1 MSNLNKYFF
10 GIFAVFTLSITAIAQ
25 EVEEVV
31 VTATKKSESIQDL
44 ALSIEAFTAED
55 VSQNMIQDSDDLAE
69 VVPGLITAKGIGSGA
84 SYAIRGTGS
93 YGVGAAVVGAVVTA
107 QNGHNF
113 NSSTFA
119 DIGFFDVSRVE
130 VLKGPQGTLFGR
142 NAVAGVIN
150 VITARPDSEFGGYVD
165 VEAGNWNS
173 KRLTTAVNI
182 PVSDSIRTRLA
193 VTSFQR
199 DGFNENLRTREW
211 YNDRDA
217 LGVRLSVD
225 ADIGD
230 DSTLKFNYERYEGE
244 DNRNNIGTAFC
255 QTHAL
260 LGCNPFVVG
269 SPNQPSDSRGS
280 TAAAFNLVAGLN
292 GSAFVNSYAGTTV
305 PGTIDKSFMTRIP
318 EHYQLSEM
326 STLEYVTDL
335 SDTLTMNVKY
345 SYGTRDYQHMNDND
359 YSHTDAPWM
368 GVLAAQVPIGPISF
382 EGCFGGFEGQKFG
395 FCETVSSDRTY
406 EFSTVKTTTGQAE
419 ITIISDYDGP
429 FNFVA
434 GLYQFDQR
442 NHNIYQVQTAA
453 WNLTGAFANHPYATT
468 AYGGAF
474 NGYGGIPFYSTM
486 VLGFAGNEL
495 CESGLLGA
503 AAQAVPS
510 TANPACLQGVLNAGA
525 LAGKLPNGP
534 YELPVQLR
542 GYVNDDHVK
551 TKSTALFGEMYFDL
565 SEDTKLTVGLRYN
578 DDKVSDSI
586 MTCLSDLDCPNYTF
600 DDYLAGE
607 YQFKPTRVTIADDAF
622 AYKLALQHDLND
634 NQMVYASYSTAVKA
648 GGNNPVIGS
657 EPDPYDQE
665 KTGVF
670 EIGTKAIFMDG
681 AVLFNA
687 SVFFNETDGML
698 ISNIEDAGSVN
709 YNLDAEIK
717 GFEGNLVAFLTDT
730 TRLDFNWLYV
740 ESELLDGAMPDPL
753 NPGGVV
759 QMLNVSAAGWT
770 PGENGCQTTLG
781 ICLPTG
787 APVSA
792 PSRTS
797 AGVFQALPL
806 DAAGILTY
814 GWGLNANGEQ
824 VLIAKSLGYLCMA
837 TGMAQI
843 GAMLD
848 PDTGFNPLAS
858 TEDVD
863 RGCPNDPNL
872 VDISG
877 NTLPQSPKLSYSLAL
892 NQDWETANGVV
903 TGRVVYRFQ
912 DEREGNVFNQDR
924 ARMKEQKFWDM
935 RVTYK
940 PNNADWYVA
949 LYGKNLVDDRGVG
962 TWAASSALQGG
973 AQFGTYTDP
982 RTWGL
987 AFGTDF

>member
-10 GIFAVFTLSITAIAQ
+10 GIFAAFTLSITAIAQ

-107 QNGHNF
+107 QNGHNY

-182 PVSDSIRTRLA
+182 PVSDTIRTRLA
-193 VTSFQR
+193 ISSFQR

-211 YNDRDA
+211 YDDRDA

-255 QTHAL
+255 ESHAL
-260 LGCNPFVVG
+260 LGCNPFTVG
-269 SPNQPSDSRGS
+269 SPNTPADSRGS

-318 EHYQLSEM
+318 EHYQLAEM

-359 YSHTDAPWM
+359 YSHTDTPYL
-368 GVLAAQVPIGPISF
+368 GVLAAQVPLGPLSF
-382 EGCFGGFEGQKFG
+382 EGCFGGFEGQKFA
-395 FCETVSSDRTY
+395 FCETINSDRTY

-453 WNLTGAFANHPYATT
+453 WNLTGAFANHPYAS
-468 AYGGAF
+468 AVYGGAF
-474 NGYGGIPFYSTM
+474 NGYGGIPFYATM
-486 VLGFAGNEL
+486 VLGLQGDPTCASGEL
-495 CESGLLGA
+495 GPV
-503 AAQAVPS
+503 AQAVPS
-510 TANPACLQGVLNAGA
+510 TSNPACLGGLLAAGA
-525 LAGKLPNGP
+525 ALGAIPNGP
-534 YELPVQLR
+534 YELPIPLR

-551 TKSTALFGEMYFDL
+551 TNSTALFGEMYFDL
-565 SEDTKLTVGLRYN
+565 SEDTKLTVGLRFN
-578 DDKVSDSI
+578 DDKVTDSI
-586 MTCLSDLDCPNYTF
+586 MTCLSDQSCPNYTF
-600 DDYLAGE
+600 DDYLSGE
-607 YQFKPTRVTIADDAF
+607 YQFKPTRITVADDAF

-648 GGNNPVIGS
+648 GGNNPVIGT

-670 EIGTKAIFMDG
+670 EIGTKSIFMDG

-687 SVFFNETDGML
+687 SVFLNQTDGML

-709 YNLDAEIK
+709 YNLDAEIR
-717 GFEGNLVAFLTDT
+717 GFEGNLVAFLSES

-740 ESELLDGAMPDPL
+740 DSELQEGAMPDPL
-753 NPGGVV
+753 NPGNVV
-759 QMLNVSAAGWT
+759 QMLNVSGAGWT
-770 PGENGCQTTLG
+770 PGDPGCATPLG

-792 PSRTS
+792 PSATS

-837 TGMAQI
+837 TGQAQI
-843 GAMLD
+843 AQMLN
-848 PDTGFNPLAS
+848 GFNPLGGDS
-858 TEDVD
+858 
-863 RGCPNDPNL
+863 CPIDPNL

-892 NQDWETANGVV
+892 NQDFETANGVV

-935 RVTYK
+935 RVTYR

-949 LYGKNLVDDRGVG
+949 LFGKNLVDDRGVG

>member
-10 GIFAVFTLSITAIAQ
+10 GIFAVFTFSFAAIAQ

-55 VSQNMIQDSDDLAE
+55 VSDNMIQNSDDLAE

-107 QNGHNF
+107 QNGHSYNT
-113 NSSTFA
+113 STFA

-130 VLKGPQGTLFGR
+130 VLKGPQGTLNGR
-142 NAVAGVIN
+142 NAVAGLIN
-150 VITARPDSEFGGYVD
+150 VVTARPDSEFGGYVD

-199 DGFNENLRTREW
+199 DGFNENIRTGEW
-211 YNDRDA
+211 YNDMDA

-255 QTHAL
+255 ESHAL
-260 LGCNPFVVG
+260 LGCNPFTVG

-292 GSAFVNSYAGTTV
+292 SSAFVNSYAGAVV
-305 PGTIDKSFMTRIP
+305 PDTIDKSYMTRIP
-318 EHYQLSEM
+318 EHYQLAEF
-326 STLEYVTDL
+326 STIEYVTDL
-335 SDTLTMNVKY
+335 SDSLTMNVKY

-359 YSHTDAPWM
+359 YGHSDNPFL
-368 GVLAAQVPIGPISF
+368 GVLASQVPIGPLSF
-382 EGCFGGFEGQKFG
+382 EGCFGGFEGQKFA
-395 FCETVSSDRTY
+395 FCETVNSDRTY
-406 EFSTVKTTTGQAE
+406 EFSTVKSSGGQAE
-419 ITIISDYDGP
+419 ISIISDYDGP
-429 FNFVA
+429 FNFTV
-434 GLYQFDQR
+434 GLYQLNSR

-453 WNLTGAFANHPYATT
+453 WNLTGAFANHPYASVV
-468 AYGGAF
+468 YGGAF
-474 NGYGGIPFYSTM
+474 NGYGGIPFYATM
-486 VLGFAGNEL
+486 VLGLAGDDT
-495 CESGLLGA
+495 CASGVLGPV
-503 AAQAVPS
+503 AQAVPS
-510 TANPACLQGVLNAGA
+510 TSNPACLGGLLAAGA
-525 LAGKLPNGP
+525 ALGAIPNGP
-534 YELPVQLR
+534 YELPIPLR

-551 TKSTALFGEMYFDL
+551 TNSTALFGEMYFDL
-565 SEDTKLTVGLRYN
+565 SEDTKLTVGMRFN
-578 DDKVSDSI
+578 DDEVTDSI
-586 MTCLSDLDCPNYTF
+586 MTCLSDQSCPNYTF
-600 DDYLAGE
+600 DDYLAGD

-622 AYKLALQHDLND
+622 AYKIALQHDLND

-670 EIGTKAIFMDG
+670 EIGTKSIFMDG

-687 SVFFNETDGML
+687 SIFLNETDGML
-698 ISNIEDAGSVN
+698 VSNIENAGSVN

-717 GFEGNLVAFLTDT
+717 GFEGNLIAFLTET
-730 TRLDFNWLYV
+730 TRLDFNWLFV
-740 ESELLDGAMPDPL
+740 ESELMEGLMPDPL
-753 NPGGVV
+753 NPGNVV

-770 PGENGCQTTLG
+770 PGVAGCDTALG
-781 ICLPTG
+781 ICLPT
-787 APVSA
+787 AAAANPA
-792 PSRTS
+792 N
-797 AGVFQALPL
+797 GVFQALPL

-814 GWGLNANGEQ
+814 GWGLNAAGEQ
-824 VLIAKSLGYLCMA
+824 VLVAKSLGYLCMA
-837 TGMAQI
+837 SGMAQI
-843 GAMLD
+843 GQMLN
-848 PDTGFNPLAS
+848 PQTGFNPL
-858 TEDVD
+858 
-863 RGCPNDPNL
+863 GGNPCPIAPNL
-872 VDISG
+872 IDIAG
-877 NTLPQSPKLSYSLAL
+877 NKLPQSPELSYSLAL

-924 ARMKEQKFWDM
+924 AKMKEQKFWDM

>member
-10 GIFAVFTLSITAIAQ
+10 GIFAVFTLSFTAIAQ

-55 VSQNMIQDSDDLAE
+55 VSQNMIKDSDDLAE

-93 YGVGAAVVGAVVTA
+93 YGVGAAVVGSTVTA
-107 QNGHNF
+107 QNGHSF
-113 NSSTFA
+113 NTSTFA

-142 NAVAGVIN
+142 NAVTGVIN

-199 DGFNENLRTREW
+199 DGFNENIRTGEW
-211 YNDRDA
+211 YNDMDA
-217 LGVRLSVD
+217 LGVRLSLD

-230 DSTLKFNYERYEGE
+230 NGTLKFNYERYEGE

-255 QTHAL
+255 ESHAL
-260 LGCNPFVVG
+260 FGCNPFTVG
-269 SPNQPSDSRGS
+269 SPNTPADSRGS

-292 GSAFVNSYAGTTV
+292 SSAFVNSYAGTTI

-345 SYGTRDYQHMNDND
+345 SYSTRDYQHMNDND
-359 YSHTDAPWM
+359 YSHTDNPYL
-368 GVLAAQVPIGPISF
+368 GVLAAQVPLGPLSF
-382 EGCFGGFEGQKFG
+382 EGCFGGFDHSKFS
-395 FCETVSSDRTY
+395 FCETVNSDRTY
-406 EFSTVKTTTGQAE
+406 EFSTVLTTTRQTE

-453 WNLTGAFANHPYATT
+453 WNLTGAFANHPYAS
-468 AYGGAF
+468 AVYGGAF
-474 NGYGGIPFYSTM
+474 NGYGGIPFYATM
-486 VLGFAGNEL
+486 VLGLQGDPTCA
-495 CESGLLGA
+495 SGALGPV
-503 AAQAVPS
+503 AQAVPS
-510 TANPACLQGVLNAGA
+510 TSNPACLGGLLAAGA
-525 LAGKLPNGP
+525 ALGAIPNGP

-551 TKSTALFGEMYFDL
+551 TDSTALFGEMYFDL
-565 SEDTKLTVGLRYN
+565 SEDTKLTIGLRYN
-578 DDKVSDSI
+578 DDEVYDSI
-586 MTCLSDLDCPNYTF
+586 MTCLSDQDCPNYTF

-607 YQFKPTRVTIADDAF
+607 YQFKPTRITVADDAF
-622 AYKLALQHDLND
+622 AYKIALQHDLND
-634 NQMVYASYSTAVKA
+634 NQMVYASYSTAIKA
-648 GGNNPVIGS
+648 GGNNPVIGT

-665 KTGVF
+665 ETGVF
-670 EIGTKAIFMDG
+670 EIGTKGIFMDG

-687 SVFFNETDGML
+687 AVFFNQTDGML
-698 ISNIEDAGSVN
+698 FSNLENAGSVN

-717 GFEGNLVAFLTDT
+717 GFEGNLVAYLTET
-730 TRLDFNWLYV
+730 TRLDFNWLLV
-740 ESELLDGAMPDPL
+740 ESEFTGGAILDPL
-753 NPGGVV
+753 NVGGVV
-759 QMLNVSAAGWT
+759 QMLNVNANAWT
-770 PGENGCQTTLG
+770 PGVNGCDTYLG
-781 ICLPTG
+781 LCLPTG
-787 APVSA
+787 APLSA
-792 PSRTS
+792 
-797 AGVFQALPL
+797 ANGVFQALPL
-806 DAAGILTY
+806 DAAGIATY
-814 GWGLNANGEQ
+814 GWGLNADGEN
-824 VLIAKSLGYLCMA
+824 VLIAKSLGSLCMA
-837 TGMAQI
+837 TGQAQI
-843 GAMLD
+843 AQMLN
-848 PDTGFNPLAS
+848 PETGFNPLGG
-858 TEDVD
+858 
-863 RGCPNDPNL
+863 RGCPIDPVL
-872 VDISG
+872 VDLTG
-877 NTLPQSPKLSYSLAL
+877 NKLPQSPELSYSIAL

-935 RVTYK
+935 RVTYN

-987 AFGTDF
+987 AFGTSF